1 MTEKSHWPFG
11 SAEGPGDARDTERQR
26 EREAERERAR
36 LQAEITQRAGM
47 RHDRFLTGGRAH
59 VKKRG
64 LS

>member
-1 MTEKSHWPFG
+1 MTQKSHWPFG
-11 SAEGPGDARDTERQR
+11 PAEGAGDAREQERLR

-36 LQAEITQRAGM
+36 LQAEIVQRAGM

-59 VKKRG
+59 IKKRG